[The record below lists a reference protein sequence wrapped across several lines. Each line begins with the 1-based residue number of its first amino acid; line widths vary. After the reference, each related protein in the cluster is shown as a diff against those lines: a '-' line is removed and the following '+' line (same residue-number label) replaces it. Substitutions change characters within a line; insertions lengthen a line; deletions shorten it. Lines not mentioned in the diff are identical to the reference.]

1 MKKMKNFLL
10 SIFSIIF
17 FTLGAQTGGQN
28 CDDLFISE
36 YVEGSGNNKALEIY
50 NPTSGTIDLSEY
62 IVIRYSNGSN
72 SANPNNAIQLVGSIL
87 SNDVHVGVIEK
98 LNPVGTGNEV
108 PVDSALQ
115 LKADAFYCPDY
126 NTSNAWYW
134 NGNDAIVLAKGSVN
148 DIANSVIIDVFGKVG
163 EDPGPDG
170 GWTNVASNNFQSS
183 GYSWTED
190 HTLIRKSS
198 VRAGDTNPVDPF
210 DVSLEWDSIAE
221 DNWDYLGSHTCD
233 CSGTTL
239 LEELNTTSFIL
250 YPNPV
255 NIGQSVS
262 VKSNQI
268 IKNIIVTNILGEQFR
283 FENSINTSRLATGVY
298 IVDIYFVNG
307 YFAKNKLIVD

>member
-1 MKKMKNFLL
+1 M
-10 SIFSIIF
+10 
-17 FTLGAQTGGQN
+17 
-28 CDDLFISE
+28 
-36 YVEGSGNNKALEIY
+36 
-50 NPTSGTIDLSEY
+50 
-62 IVIRYSNGSN
+62 
-72 SANPNNAIQLVGSIL
+72 
-87 SNDVHVGVIEK
+87 
-98 LNPVGTGNEV
+98 

-198 VRAGDTNPVDPF
+198 VRAGDTSPVDPF

-239 LEELNTTSFIL
+239 FEELNTTTIIL

-262 VKSNQI
+262 FKSNQI
-268 IKNIIVTNILGEQFR
+268 IKNIIVTNTLSLDLI
-283 FENSINTSRLATGVY
+283 I
-298 IVDIYFVNG
+298 
-307 YFAKNKLIVD
+307 KNIFII